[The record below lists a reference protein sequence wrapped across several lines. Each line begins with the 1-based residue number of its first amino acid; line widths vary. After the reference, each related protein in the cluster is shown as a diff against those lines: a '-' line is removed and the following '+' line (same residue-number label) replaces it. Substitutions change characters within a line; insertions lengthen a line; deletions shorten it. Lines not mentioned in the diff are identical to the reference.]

1 MIKIL
6 VLNSDTDGVGYF
18 RILNPHLCLQNT
30 TDELDID
37 IRLMSDGTLPLH
49 DMNFLSQYQIIMF
62 NKMIQFKQPQLE
74 SQFFQM
80 CKQLNIK
87 LVYDIDD
94 NWKLDHTHIN
104 YKNWMKS
111 KSGEKIESV
120 LKRVDVVTTTT
131 PIFAEEIRKLNP
143 NVVVIENGLNIDE
156 YQWHHKPL
164 PNPGNRLR
172 FIWGGGI
179 SHEVDLKLIKDDFKM
194 FDKNFIEK
202 AQMIMCGYDLRIKM
216 QDGGLSKDKKSRS
229 AWGKFESI
237 FSNQGKYINSL
248 EYREFLR
255 DSDNFDN
262 DDTFGYREEH
272 LDNFYQR
279 RHTKPIGTYGTMYN
293 EADVA
298 LAPLKDNHGF
308 NKMKSQLK
316 LIESGAHKL
325 PIIMSKTGPYMIEDI
340 EKLGLGLYVEEGKD
354 HWNEKMQWFL
364 DNPNAVKEMGQA
376 NHEYFLKTF
385 EMKIVNQ
392 KRLNLYKNIVSQ
404 NSGEVK
410 L

>member
-1 MIKIL
+1 MINVL

-18 RILNPHLCLQNT
+18 RILNPHLCLEDPDLN
-30 TDELDID
+30 ID
-37 IRLMSDGTLPLH
+37 IRLLSDGTLPLL
-49 DMNFLSQYQIIMF
+49 DINFLSKYQIIMF
-62 NKMIQFKQPQLE
+62 NKMLPFRNSAMENQFLQI
-74 SQFFQM
+74 

-104 YKNWMKS
+104 YKNWKKNKS
-111 KSGEKIESV
+111 DEKIEAL
-120 LKRVDVVTTTT
+120 LKKVDVITTTT
-131 PIFAEEIRKLNP
+131 PIFAEEIKKINP
-143 NVVVIENGLNIDE
+143 NVIVIENALNINE
-156 YQWHHKPL
+156 QQWTHTPL

-179 SHEVDLKLIKDDFKM
+179 SHEVDLKLITEDFKK
-194 FDKNFIEK
+194 FNKHFIKN
-202 AQMIMCGYDLRIKM
+202 AQMIMCGFDLRIKM
-216 QDGGLSKDKKSRS
+216 QDGSLNKDSKSRS

-237 FSNQGKYINSL
+237 FSNRGRYINDI

-262 DDTFGYREEH
+262 DDTFGYREKY

-279 RHTKPIGTYGTMYN
+279 RHTKPIGLYGTMYN

-298 LAPLKDNHGF
+298 LAPLKDKHYF

-316 LIESGAHKL
+316 LIEAGAHKL
-325 PIIMSKTGPYMIEDI
+325 PIIMSKSGPYMIDDI
-340 EKLGLGLYVEEGKD
+340 EKNGLGLYVEEGKD
-354 HWNEKMQWFL
+354 HWDDKMKWFL
-364 DNPNAVKEMGQA
+364 DNPNAVKEMGEA
-376 NHEYFLKTF
+376 NYEYFMKRF

-392 KRLNLYKNIVSQ
+392 KRIDLYKNIVLQ
-404 NSGEVK
+404 NTGEVK
-410 L
+410 I

>member
-1 MIKIL
+1 MINVL

-18 RILNPHLCLQNT
+18 RLLNSHLCLQDPNIN
-30 TDELDID
+30 ID
-37 IRLMSDGTLPLH
+37 IRLMSDATLPLL
-49 DMNFLSQYQIIMF
+49 DINFLSKYQILMF
-62 NKMIQFKQPQLE
+62 NKMIQFSNHAIE

-87 LVYDIDD
+87 MVYDIDD

-104 YKNWMKS
+104 YKNWTKN
-111 KSGEKIESV
+111 KSGEKIESI
-120 LKRVDVVTTTT
+120 LKKVDVVTTTT
-131 PIFAEEIRKLNP
+131 PIFAEEIKKLNP
-143 NVVVIENGLNIDE
+143 NVIVIENAINIE
-156 YQWHHKPL
+156 EQQWIHKPL

-179 SHEVDLKLIKDDFKM
+179 SHEVDLKIITDDFKK
-194 FDKNFIEK
+194 FNKKFIDNS
-202 AQMIMCGYDLRIKM
+202 QMIMCGFDLRIKM
-216 QDGGLSKDKKSRS
+216 QDSGLRKDTKTRS

-237 FSNQGKYINSL
+237 FSNRGKYINDI

-262 DDTFGYREEH
+262 DDTFGYREEY

-279 RHTKPIGTYGTMYN
+279 RHTKPIGLYGTMYN

-298 LAPLKDNHGF
+298 LAPLKDKHNF

-316 LIESGAHKL
+316 LIEAGAHKL
-325 PIIMSKTGPYMIEDI
+325 PIIMSKTGPYMIDDI
-340 EKLGLGLYVEEGKD
+340 EKLGIGLYVEEGKD
-354 HWNEKMQWFL
+354 KWNDKMKWFL
-364 DNPNAVKEMGQA
+364 DNTNADKEMGEA
-376 NHEYFLKTF
+376 NFEYFMKTF

-392 KRLNLYKNIVSQ
+392 KRINLYKNIVSQ

-410 L
+410 IN